1 MAWPLLARSIG
12 SYARIM
18 PLDALPPEPVIP
30 PKPRP
35 PKGRLGPI
43 GLIGAMRSNMLS
55 IWGPRAFE
63 LPILHGRL
71 YGRHRILV
79 NDPAGVRRVLHENA
93 AAYEKP
99 PPTRRLTRPI
109 IGEGLFL
116 AEGREWRRQRR
127 VLSPAFTPQQVEA
140 VAPHFVDSAAGLIDA
155 IGQGGRI
162 QLQIPLQEAAL
173 DGASRSLFSMPIGG
187 RGARLAAL
195 ARNYVVGPGRPNVF
209 DMIATREDDFAWLA
223 PSRALFRRRW
233 LREVDQVVAAR
244 RAQGRAA
251 EDHDDLLDLMIK
263 ARDPETGEGMADREI
278 RDQSATMLAAG
289 FETTARSLFWTLYLL
304 ALDRAEQ
311 QRIRAEVLADP
322 PSASIA
328 GVPRRWPRLRQAV
341 FEAMRLY
348 PPAPMLFRIAVQPDR
363 LLEVDVEPGAI
374 VIVAPWIIHRHR
386 TLWDQP
392 DAFIPDRF
400 AGKEREY
407 LAGGAYLPFGAGPRI
422 CIGAAFALMELQIVL
437 ALLLERFSFALDD
450 DRPLTPMSIITT
462 MPDIDPWFQ
471 VTPA

>member
-1 MAWPLLARSIG
+1 
-12 SYARIM
+12 M
-18 PLDALPPEPVIP
+18 PLDTPESELTAPAPLIP
-30 PKPRP
+30 PKPRRLKAP
-35 PKGRLGPI
+35 LGPI
-43 GLIGAMRSNMLS
+43 ALISAMRSNMLS

-99 PPTRRLTRPI
+99 APTRRLTRPI

-127 VLSPAFTPQQVEA
+127 ALSPAFTPQQVEA
-140 VAPHFVDSAAGLIDA
+140 VAPHFVDSARGLIDT
-155 IGQGGRI
+155 IGPKVGSGGRM

-173 DGASRSLFSMPIGG
+173 DGAARSLFSMPIGG

-195 ARNYVVGPGRPNVF
+195 ARNYVIGPGRPNVF
-209 DMIATREDDFAWLA
+209 DMIATREEDFAWLA

-233 LREVDQVVAAR
+233 LKQVDQVVAAR
-244 RAQGRAA
+244 RAQDRSS
-251 EDHDDLLDLMIK
+251 ESHDDLLDLMMK
-263 ARDPETGEGMADREI
+263 VRDPETGDPLSDREI

-289 FETTARSLFWTLYLL
+289 FETTARTLFWTLYLL
-304 ALDRAEQ
+304 ALDTGEQ
-311 QRIRAEVLADP
+311 ARIRAEVAADP
-322 PSASIA
+322 PSGGIGQA
-328 GVPRRWPRLRQAV
+328 PRRWPRLKQAI

-363 LLEVDVEPGAI
+363 LLDVDIAPGAI

-386 TLWDQP
+386 KLWDQP

-422 CIGAAFALMELQIVL
+422 CIGAAFAMMELQIVL
-437 ALLLERFSFALDD
+437 ALLLERFSFAIDD
-450 DRPLTPMSIITT
+450 DRPLSPMSIITT
-462 MPDIDPWFQ
+462 MPDIDPWFR